1 MTERLSLHFM
11 YLLHCFDV
19 LMAISSGYYISEHSI
34 GYNGH
39 LTKKKKNNNNKRK
52 ENEKDT
58 RKTIYFIADLLKLY

>member
-39 LTKKKKNNNNKRK
+39 LTKKKKIIIIIKEKKMKRIQ
-52 ENEKDT
+52 EKQST
-58 RKTIYFIADLLKLY
+58 LLLTY

>member
-39 LTKKKKNNNNKRK
+39 LTKKKIIIIKEKKMKRIQ
-52 ENEKDT
+52 EKQST
-58 RKTIYFIADLLKLY
+58 LLLTY